1 MSLENTIIFLILII
15 INILFYLGNN
25 RIASFLNLM
34 DIPDEERKIHT
45 IKVPLTGG
53 FFLFFNILSVFLLSN
68 YFYLIYNSI
77 LNFNILLFIFIIF
90 IFGIYDDKFGIN
102 ANLKLLLS
110 IIFFTFFLFLNDD
123 FILRSINISSG
134 HI

>member
-45 IKVPLTGG
+45 KSTSHWW
-53 FFLFFNILSVFLLSN
+53 FFFFNILTIFLLSN
-68 YFYLIYNSI
+68 YFI
-77 LNFNILLFIFIIF
+77 
-90 IFGIYDDKFGIN
+90 
-102 ANLKLLLS
+102 
-110 IIFFTFFLFLNDD
+110 
-123 FILRSINISSG
+123 
-134 HI
+134 